1 MNFKGQKIHDAF
13 QSPLYDT
20 FYTKVDDEVWGA
32 VWEKLEDQVWVGTG
46 GSSVGS
52 SVDEAI
58 YFKLVEYEFC
68 N

>member
-1 MNFKGQKIHDAF
+1 MNSKGYIIHETF

-20 FYTKVDDEVWGA
+20 FCTKINDEVWGA
-32 VWEKLEDQVWVGTG
+32 VWAKLEDQVWVGTG

-58 YFKLVEYEFC
+58 YFKLVEYVF
-68 N
+68 